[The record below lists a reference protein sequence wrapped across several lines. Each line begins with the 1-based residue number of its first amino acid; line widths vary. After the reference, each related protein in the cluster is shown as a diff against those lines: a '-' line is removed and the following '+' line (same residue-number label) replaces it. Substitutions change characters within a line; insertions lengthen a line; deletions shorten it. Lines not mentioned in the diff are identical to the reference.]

1 MNIKKFIETTTEG
14 PVLFVNSFREKIID
28 TLTKINILE
37 NSVDFLNKQQK
48 SINMMLDKYE
58 AYFATIQQTNIKY
71 QSDVLQTIQEAINT
85 IPKQGPKGL
94 KGSQGEIG
102 PIGPYGPEGPQGI
115 QGPQGP
121 QGEIGSRGLQG
132 LVGLKGE
139 DSRIEVEELLLQV
152 SELKDTIG
160 NIDLFLT
167 SVATQLKLD
176 WKKMH

>member
-28 TLTKINILE
+28 TLTKINMLE
-37 NSVDFLNKQQK
+37 NSIDFLNKQQK
-48 SINMMLDKYE
+48 SINMMLGKYE
-58 AYFATIQQTNIKY
+58 AYFATIQQVNIKY

-102 PIGPYGPEGPQGI
+102 PEGPEGPQGI

-132 LVGLKGE
+132 PVGLKGE
-139 DSRIEVEELLLQV
+139 DSRIEVEELLLRV

-167 SVATQLKLD
+167 SVATQLNLD